1 MSMMM
6 KMLVTVAARR
16 HLLLILGTAIYLFAV
31 SCGVAEAYNFHWN
44 AKGAAAEKRKMPL
57 GRLRDVPDFQK
68 NLEVQEAANFAVR
81 EYSHQQKLAED
92 LQLWKILSAKYQVVS
107 GTIYYLKLLAGSE
120 KNKKQ
125 YEAQVWVKP
134 WEHNYM
140 YLTDFKPTT
149 SWDPSQA

>member
-1 MSMMM
+1 MAGGMEV
-6 KMLVTVAARR
+6 KKNVHVEEWGAYRENLEKAFRFNRR
-16 HLLLILGTAIYLFAV
+16 TIGYGLCFGIAVPLILYKGIL
-31 SCGVAEAYNFHWN
+31 AEF
-44 AKGAAAEKRKMPL
+44 
-57 GRLRDVPDFQK
+57 
-68 NLEVQEAANFAVR
+68 
-81 EYSHQQKLAED
+81 KLAED

>member
-1 MSMMM
+1 MAGGMEV
-6 KMLVTVAARR
+6 KKNVHVEEWGAYRENLEKAFRFNRR
-16 HLLLILGTAIYLFAV
+16 TIGYGLCFGIAVPLILYKGILAEFGFEMLYAISEL
-31 SCGVAEAYNFHWN
+31 
-44 AKGAAAEKRKMPL
+44 RK
-57 GRLRDVPDFQK
+57 
-68 NLEVQEAANFAVR
+68 A
-81 EYSHQQKLAED
+81 KLAED